1 MKSIKDKLKNKEV
14 KQENFSDEKKVIEE
28 LSKKNESEL
37 MAELLSVAN
46 QKRNDGSLD
55 NATLDSFKEKISPSL
70 TDEQQQKLNN
80 IINMLKK

>member
-70 TDEQQQKLNN
+70 TEEQQQKLNN

>member
-14 KQENFSDEKKVIEE
+14 KQENFRDEKKVIEE

>member
-14 KQENFSDEKKVIEE
+14 KQENFRDEKKVIEE
-28 LSKKNESEL
+28 LSKKNEREL

-46 QKRNDGSLD
+46 HKRNDGSLD

>member
-14 KQENFSDEKKVIEE
+14 NQENFSDEKKVIEE

-70 TDEQQQKLNN
+70 TEEQQQKLNN